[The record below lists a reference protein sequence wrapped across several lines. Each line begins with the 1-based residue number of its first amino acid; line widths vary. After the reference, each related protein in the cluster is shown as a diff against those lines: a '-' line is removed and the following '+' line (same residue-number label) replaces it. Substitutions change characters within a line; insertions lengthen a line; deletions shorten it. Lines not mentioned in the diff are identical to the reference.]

1 MTQPRPIRPTRDE
14 LIEALERAGSITAA
28 AVALGVSRK
37 TVHVWIRDLGI
48 TVQRGV
54 VKAA

>member
-1 MTQPRPIRPTRDE
+1 VTHSRLLRPSRED
-14 LIEALERAGSITAA
+14 LIEALERAGSVTATA
-28 AVALGVSRK
+28 TALGVSRK
-37 TVHVWIRDLGI
+37 TVHVWIRDLEI